1 MSKLLKR
8 ALKISLT
15 PAILM
20 IIGKFLGILIPTLIY
35 DIEFAIQNEMIGIST
50 IQILFP
56 NATTTLFINS
66 VSNFLMLLLIAL
78 PTIYLIIKTSVYQST
93 IQNPRTIV
101 KITRLN
107 VLKWVTKKDTSFL
120 QIFIWCSFLVI
131 TSSVIIVH
139 TIQDM
144 TYSWIGISAG
154 VIALFCI
161 WGTIRTFELEIGKIY
176 PEENKY
182 Y

>member
-20 IIGKFLGILIPTLIY
+20 IVGKFLGILIPTLIY
-35 DIEFAIQNEMIGIST
+35 DFEFVVQNEMMGISSV
-50 IQILFP
+50 QILFP
-56 NATTTLFINS
+56 DTATTLFVNS
-66 VSNFLMLLLIAL
+66 ISNLAMLILIAI
-78 PTIYLIIKTSVYQST
+78 PTIYLIIKTSIYQTSLE
-93 IQNPRTIV
+93 NPRTVV

-107 VLKWVTKKDTSFL
+107 ILKWITKKNTSFL
-120 QIFIWCSFLVI
+120 QIFIWSSFLLI
-131 TSSVIIVH
+131 STAIIVVH
-139 TIQDM
+139 TIQNM
-144 TYSWIGISAG
+144 TYTWIGISSG

-161 WGTIRTFELEIGKIY
+161 WGTIRTFELEIAKIY
-176 PEENKY
+176 PEESNY

>member
-20 IIGKFLGILIPTLIY
+20 IVGKFLGILIPTLIY
-35 DIEFAIQNEMIGIST
+35 DIQFAVRNEMVGISS
-50 IQILFP
+50 IQIVFHDT
-56 NATTTLFINS
+56 TTTLFINS
-66 VSNFLMLLLIAL
+66 VSNLVMLALIAL
-78 PTIYLIIKTSVYQST
+78 PTIYLIIKTSVYQSAL
-93 IQNPRTIV
+93 QNPRTVV

-107 VLKWVTKKDTSFL
+107 ILKWVTKKDTGFL
-120 QIFIWCSFLVI
+120 KIFIWCSFLVI

-139 TIQDM
+139 TLQDM

-154 VIALFCI
+154 VISLFCI

-176 PEENKY
+176 PEENRQY
-182 Y
+182 